1 MALPL
6 MGVAAVLGA
15 TGLLA
20 NHHAYESERTAQLH
34 KASQR
39 TDRPWR
45 PFMISERSNCTEFT
59 RGRLQVVESRPHW
72 SGDVRTEY
80 YDPVSGQY
88 LQQVTTWNPPMYGHN
103 EATQ

>member
-6 MGVAAVLGA
+6 MGVAAVLTA

-20 NHHAYESERTAQLH
+20 NQHAYEAERTRELH

-45 PFMISERSNCTEFT
+45 PFMIAERSNCTEFT
-59 RGRLQVVESRPHW
+59 RGRLQVVESRAHW
-72 SGDVRTEY
+72 NGDVRTEY
-80 YDPVSGQY
+80 YDPVSGQF
-88 LQQVTTWNPPMYGHN
+88 LQQQTTDVPAMYGHN